1 MSRPSP
7 VERAFQLADEGDY
20 SGVAGIRLAMIRE
33 GYAVDQLYGPQ
44 LMRQLRDRCAEARIR
59 LDLGRH

>member
-20 SGVAGIRLAMIRE
+20 SGVAGIRLTMVKE
-33 GYAVDQLYGPQ
+33 GYPVDQLYGPQ
-44 LMRQLRDRCAEARIR
+44 LMRQLRDRCADARMRI
-59 LDLGRH
+59 DLARD